1 MILAAPLGRFF
12 AESTQS
18 GFLAYCI
25 STPKLGELYQ
35 LNLGLFNRALHR
47 TRVGF
52 LLCAG
57 VFSLI
62 ARAEIF
68 SCQESNAVSIDP
80 YNSSILEPDNKEADR
95 REWIVDTER
104 GWHRSEY
111 PEYRGACEIEN
122 GYVICRTKDIAFGEA
137 TLSIHPNGS
146 SFVVVYTDYGI
157 GALAF
162 VGKCSLM

>member
-1 MILAAPLGRFF
+1 
-12 AESTQS
+12 
-18 GFLAYCI
+18 
-25 STPKLGELYQ
+25 
-35 LNLGLFNRALHR
+35 LNWRLLSRITHKK
-47 TRVGF
+47 RVGVI
-52 LLCAG
+52 LY
-57 VFSLI
+57 VSIFSLT

-68 SCQESNAVSIDP
+68 SCQESNAVSVDT
-80 YNSSILEPDNKEADR
+80 YTSSILEPGRDEAGR
-95 REWIVDTER
+95 RKWIVDTER

-122 GYVICRTKDIAFGEA
+122 GYVVCRTKNIAFGEA

-162 VGKCSLM
+162 VGKCSLVQDPSG

>member
-1 MILAAPLGRFF
+1 MNWRLLSRI
-12 AESTQS
+12 TH
-18 GFLAYCI
+18 
-25 STPKLGELYQ
+25 KK
-35 LNLGLFNRALHR
+35 
-47 TRVGF
+47 RVGVI
-52 LLCAG
+52 LY
-57 VFSLI
+57 VSIFSLT

-68 SCQESNAVSIDP
+68 SCQESNAVSVDT
-80 YNSSILEPDNKEADR
+80 YTSTILEPDRDEAGR
-95 REWIVDTER
+95 RKWIVDTER

-122 GYVICRTKDIAFGEA
+122 GYVVCRTKNIAFGEA

-162 VGKCSLM
+162 VGKCSLMQDPAG

>member
-1 MILAAPLGRFF
+1 MNWRLLSRI
-12 AESTQS
+12 TD
-18 GFLAYCI
+18 
-25 STPKLGELYQ
+25 K
-35 LNLGLFNRALHR
+35 
-47 TRVGF
+47 TRVGVI
-52 LLCAG
+52 LCAS
-57 VFSLI
+57 VFSLT

-68 SCQESNAVSIDP
+68 SCQESNAVSVDT
-80 YNSSILEPDNKEADR
+80 YTSTILEPDRDEAGR
-95 REWIVDTER
+95 RKWIVDTGR

-122 GYVICRTKDIAFGEA
+122 GYVVCRTKNIAFGEA

-162 VGKCSLM
+162 VGKCSLVQDPSG